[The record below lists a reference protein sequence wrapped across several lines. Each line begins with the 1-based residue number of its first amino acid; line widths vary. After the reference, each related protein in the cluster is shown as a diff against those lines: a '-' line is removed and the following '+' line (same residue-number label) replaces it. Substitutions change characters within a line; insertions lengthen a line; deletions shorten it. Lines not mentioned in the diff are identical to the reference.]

1 MARAR
6 RRADAEAGSAASA
19 PSVRA
24 ATGAPTLRDVAK
36 AAGVSQSTVSRVLSG
51 APTTI
56 PIAAATRE
64 RVLAAAKRLG
74 YRPNPLARGLTGAQ
88 TMLLGAVIRDIT
100 DPSFPAIIEAVT
112 SEAKLHS
119 YDVVLGH
126 AQGTADEA
134 LELWGVLESRH
145 CDAILLLGD
154 LGDQPGLIES
164 LESTREPVVAL
175 WHGSRSTV
183 LPTVNVDN
191 RSAIMTVMEH
201 LVSLGHERIAFV
213 GRRQLGDIV
222 ERAAAY
228 EEFTEGQGWELRP
241 GYLQEAVNE
250 YEGGMAAL
258 ERLMALPE
266 PPTAVVGA
274 TDVLG
279 LGVMHAAL
287 QRGLRVPQDLSVT
300 GVDDIP
306 ATHIVMPPLTTMR
319 MPVRSMVK
327 AAIDIAI
334 ESLGPSPD
342 PNMETHPVF
351 EAELVVRGSTG
362 SPAEARRASA

>member
-1 MARAR
+1 MAQAGRTAG
-6 RRADAEAGSAASA
+6 AEAGGTATTPSA
-19 PSVRA
+19 RA

-74 YRPNPLARGLTGAQ
+74 YRPNPLARGLTGAR
-88 TMLLGAVIRDIT
+88 TMLLGAIIRDIT
-100 DPSFPAIIEAVT
+100 DPSFPSIIEAVT
-112 SEAKLHS
+112 SEAKVHG

-154 LGDQPGLIES
+154 LGDQPTLIES
-164 LESTREPVVAL
+164 LQSTREPVVAL

-191 RSAIMTVMEH
+191 RAAIMRVMEH
-201 LVSLGHERIAFV
+201 LVDLGHERIAFV
-213 GRRQLGDIV
+213 GKRQLGDIV

-228 EEFTEGQGWELRP
+228 EEFTEGQGWRLRP

-250 YEGGMAAL
+250 YEGGMEAL

-279 LGVMHAAL
+279 LGVLHAAL
-287 QRGLRVPQDLSVT
+287 QQGLRVPQDLSVT
-300 GVDDIP
+300 GIDDIP

-319 MPVRSMVK
+319 MPVRTMVK

-334 ESLGPSPD
+334 ESLGSDPD
-342 PNMETHPVF
+342 PNTETHPVF

-362 SPAEARRASA
+362 TPEGTRTGA

>member
-1 MARAR
+1 MAQAR
-6 RRADAEAGSAASA
+6 RRAGTAPEDGVAAS
-19 PSVRA
+19 SGRV
-24 ATGAPTLRDVAK
+24 ATGAPTLRDVAE

-51 APTTI
+51 APTAI
-56 PIAAATRE
+56 PIAAATQE

-74 YRPNPLARGLTGAQ
+74 YRPNPLARGLMGAS
-88 TMLLGAVIRDIT
+88 TMLLGAVVRDIT

-112 SEAKLHS
+112 SEAKAHG

-126 AQGTADEA
+126 AQGAADEA

-154 LGDQPGLIES
+154 LSDQPALIES
-164 LESTREPVVAL
+164 LQSTREPVVAL
-175 WHGSRSTV
+175 WHGARSTV

-191 RSAIMTVMEH
+191 RGAIMTVMEH
-201 LVSLGHERIAFV
+201 LASLGHERIAFV

-228 EEFTEGQGWELRP
+228 EEFLERQGWAAHP
-241 GYLQEAVNE
+241 GYLQESVNQ
-250 YEGGMAAL
+250 YEGGMEAL
-258 ERLMALPE
+258 DRLMALPE

-279 LGVMHAAL
+279 VGVAHAAL
-287 QRGLRVPQDLSVT
+287 RKGLRVPQDISVT
-300 GVDDIP
+300 GIDDIP
-306 ATHIVMPPLTTMR
+306 ATRVVIPTLTTMR
-319 MPVRSMVK
+319 MPVRQMVK

-334 ESLGPSPD
+334 GSLEQASD
-342 PNMETHPVF
+342 LALETHPVF
-351 EAELVVRGSTG
+351 EAELIVRESTG
-362 SPAEARRASA
+362 PSPAARQRA

>member
-1 MARAR
+1 
-6 RRADAEAGSAASA
+6 
-19 PSVRA
+19 
-24 ATGAPTLRDVAK
+24 
-36 AAGVSQSTVSRVLSG
+36 
-51 APTTI
+51 
-56 PIAAATRE
+56 
-64 RVLAAAKRLG
+64 
-74 YRPNPLARGLTGAQ
+74 
-88 TMLLGAVIRDIT
+88 MLLGAVIRDIT
-100 DPSFPAIIEAVT
+100 DPSFSAIIEAVT
-112 SEAKLHS
+112 SEAKAHG

-154 LGDQPGLIES
+154 LGDQPALIES
-164 LESTREPVVAL
+164 LQSTREPVVAL

-213 GRRQLGDIV
+213 GRRRLGDIV
-222 ERAAAY
+222 ERADAY
-228 EEFTEGQGWELRP
+228 EEFLEGKGRELRP
-241 GYLQEAVNE
+241 GYLQQAANT
-250 YEGGMAAL
+250 YEGGMEAFG
-258 ERLMALPE
+258 RLLALPE

-287 QRGLRVPQDLSVT
+287 ERGSRVPHDLSVT
-300 GVDDIP
+300 GIDDIA
-306 ATHIVMPPLTTMR
+306 ATRIVMPPLTTMR
-319 MPVRSMVK
+319 MPVRAMVK

-334 ESLGPSPD
+334 ESLAPD
-342 PNMETHPVF
+342 PDPEMETHPVF
-351 EAELVVRGSTG
+351 QAELVIRGSTG
-362 SPAEARRASA
+362 PPTERL